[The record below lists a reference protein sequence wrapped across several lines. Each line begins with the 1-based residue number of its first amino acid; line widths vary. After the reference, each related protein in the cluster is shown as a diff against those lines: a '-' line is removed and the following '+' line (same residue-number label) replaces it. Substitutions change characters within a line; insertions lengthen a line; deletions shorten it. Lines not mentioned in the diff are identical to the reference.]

1 MRKIATRRSKQ
12 GILHSWPISQLLQS
26 LNAKQLAILLSAA
39 TIRTRVGWAAIR
51 AACVDVTFVYLL
63 LVESS
68 IGAHVLKSF
77 MADRV

>member
-1 MRKIATRRSKQ
+1 MEHSKELFT
-12 GILHSWPISQLLQS
+12 GIKRNFFYIYITCTAEHLV
-26 LNAKQLAILLSAA
+26 LLSAA

-51 AACVDVTFVYLL
+51 AACVEIPFVYLL

-68 IGAHVLKSF
+68 IGAHALKSF

>member
-1 MRKIATRRSKQ
+1 MKLTVVEVTMFETHGKCS
-12 GILHSWPISQLLQS
+12 SFC
-26 LNAKQLAILLSAA
+26 AA

-51 AACVDVTFVYLL
+51 AACVAIPLVYLL

-68 IGAHVLKSF
+68 IGAHALKSF

>member
-1 MRKIATRRSKQ
+1 MKLTVVEVTMYETHGKCS
-12 GILHSWPISQLLQS
+12 SFC
-26 LNAKQLAILLSAA
+26 AA

-51 AACVDVTFVYLL
+51 AACVAIPLVYLL

-68 IGAHVLKSF
+68 IGAHALKSF

>member
-1 MRKIATRRSKQ
+1 MCEKS
-12 GILHSWPISQLLQS
+12 HQS
-26 LNAKQLAILLSAA
+26 AVAFSAA

-51 AACVDVTFVYLL
+51 VACVDVTFVYLL

-68 IGAHVLKSF
+68 IGAHALKSF